1 MQPKILVP
9 VADTK
14 TTRRTLD
21 ALIQQKNRFPTEVTL
36 LHVVNLEKMEYRMI
50 PDFQIEMVKDYACNA
65 GERLV
70 KKLAE
75 ELTAAGMQVATRLEF
90 GSPRDTICKV
100 ANDENFDLLIL
111 GRKWGG
117 EIRDMLF
124 GSVANHVLH
133 HVRCPVLLF

>member
-1 MQPKILVP
+1 MDPKILVP
-9 VADTK
+9 VTDTK
-14 TTRRTLD
+14 TSRRTLD
-21 ALIQQKNRFPTEVTL
+21 TLIRLKKRFPTELTL

-50 PDFQIEMVKDYACNA
+50 PDFQIEMVKDYACKA
-65 GERLV
+65 GDRLV
-70 KKLAE
+70 KKMAE
-75 ELTAAGMQVATRLEF
+75 ELTAAGLIVTTRLEF
-90 GSPRDTICKV
+90 GSPRDVICRV
-100 ANDENFDLLIL
+100 ANEENFDLLIL